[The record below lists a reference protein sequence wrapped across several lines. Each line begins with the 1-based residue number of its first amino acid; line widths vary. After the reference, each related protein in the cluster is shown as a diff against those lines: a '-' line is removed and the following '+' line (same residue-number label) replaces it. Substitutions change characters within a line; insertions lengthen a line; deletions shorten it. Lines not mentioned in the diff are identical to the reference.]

1 MIIVYNINGMANTD
15 FNNTVFDNTA
25 ANFNFSPDNTAT
37 SDELKV
43 GETYNHERETNFAK
57 LKRKIKIAKIA
68 IFSVTVTITGGAIVV
83 GLTQN
88 KNAIKTP
95 VVESLNFRVKNKT
108 LFYSFKLTDINNYKV
123 IFTIKNSKENIYEVV
138 LDKNDTYENSYDLSS
153 YSGSMSASLDYSNEV
168 DHYGNLYTFNFE
180 L

>member
-37 SDELKV
+37 SDELSA
-43 GETYNHERETNFAK
+43 GEIYDYERETNFAK

-68 IFSVTVTITGGAIVV
+68 IFSVTVSVTGGAIIV
-83 GLTQN
+83 GLVQN
-88 KNAIKTP
+88 NNGPKTP
-95 VVESLNFRVKNKT
+95 VIEAPNFRVENKT
-108 LFYSFKLTDINNYKV
+108 LFYSFTLNDIRNYKV
-123 IFTIKNSKENIYEVV
+123 IFTIKNNKENIYEVV

-153 YSGSMSASLDYSNEV
+153 YSGSMSATLDYSNEV